1 MKYENDYIKSLAD
14 ELNLC
19 EILDLNDNN
28 DDEILQLDVSDDC
41 EDETPYSLT
50 TNQLFSS
57 RDAERCFSRVCNA
70 IDENGSAF
78 IIKNDELSYAV
89 ISFEEYKALLR
100 DRSNYHDLKLLNVL
114 DNTPADMKSH
124 PSRNAEKDS
133 LLCDVLEHLS
143 NFEEITTSRLQRT
156 FKIGYGRA
164 ARIIDYL
171 EQKGFIAPYNGSKPR
186 AVIAT
191 RDQIEAT
198 LDELKK

>member
-1 MKYENDYIKSLAD
+1 MKNENDYIKSLAD

-41 EDETPYSLT
+41 EDKTPYSLT

-57 RDAERCFSRVCNA
+57 RDAERCLSKVCNA
-70 IDENGSAF
+70 VDENGSAF

-100 DRSNYHDLKLLNVL
+100 DRSNYHDLKLLHIL
-114 DNTPADMKSH
+114 DNSPADIKSY